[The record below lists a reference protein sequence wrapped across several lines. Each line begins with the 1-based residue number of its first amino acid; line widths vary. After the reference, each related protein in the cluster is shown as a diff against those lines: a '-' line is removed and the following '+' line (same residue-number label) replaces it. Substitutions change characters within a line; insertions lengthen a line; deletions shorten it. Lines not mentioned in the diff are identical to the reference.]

1 MAAEKKETA
10 DPTEAGAGDTTATP
24 KRAISFGGAVTKVT
38 KVDSSVTSLRSHILG
53 GGSGAK
59 RTPKS
64 SSWRVAMLLKDPW
77 IRDQYKRR
85 EGEIK
90 GSGSAFLRHVAK
102 PGMLAKEKEKDER
115 QKQAQGDALAAS
127 AGVGGGSGG
136 DNGNDSIVVNLTDGV
151 KRLVT
156 AANKK
161 REDGD
166 ASDSV
171 SDTEKRVNTSLEK
184 ISDNN
189 PDRKSKDGR
198 GCCGGRDD
206 DNGGICAVM

>member
-1 MAAEKKETA
+1 
-10 DPTEAGAGDTTATP
+10 
-24 KRAISFGGAVTKVT
+24 
-38 KVDSSVTSLRSHILG
+38 
-53 GGSGAK
+53 
-59 RTPKS
+59 
-64 SSWRVAMLLKDPW
+64 MLLKDPW

-198 GCCGGRDD
+198 GCCGGGDD